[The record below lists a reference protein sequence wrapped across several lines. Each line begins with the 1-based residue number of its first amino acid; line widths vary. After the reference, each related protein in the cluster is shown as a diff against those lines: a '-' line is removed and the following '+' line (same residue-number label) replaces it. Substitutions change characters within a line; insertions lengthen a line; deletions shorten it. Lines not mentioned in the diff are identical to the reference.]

1 MNNMTQYNLDS
12 RELAEKYDELSES
25 QFENGKK
32 LVERLGVAT
41 GQHVLDIGAGTGRLA
56 FHVLEQ
62 IGPRGKL
69 FGIDPLPE
77 RIAIAAKNNRFPNAQ
92 FLVASAEDL
101 SFVPTDSIDAVY
113 LSAVFHWIPD
123 KKKALGE
130 ILRVLKPGGHVG
142 LTTGARE
149 LAHTACFRVVTDSV
163 LSRKPYSEVVK
174 LEDYVTSRQG
184 VTSTQLVELL
194 LDAGLDVSNVEIVS
208 RRRRFATGA
217 QIVDFLESSTFGNYL
232 NHVPLELRDQA
243 REDIVAEFENRRTED
258 GIDFRGYTIFA
269 VAEKKSA
276 TV

>member
-1 MNNMTQYNLDS
+1 MTQYNLDS

-32 LVERLGVAT
+32 LVERLGVAN

-62 IGPRGKL
+62 VGPRGKL

-77 RIAIAAKNNRFPNAQ
+77 RIGIAAKNNRFPNAQ

-101 SFVPTDSIDAVY
+101 NFIPADSIDAAY

-123 KKKALGE
+123 KKKALDE
-130 ILRVLKPGGHVG
+130 IRRVLKPGGKVG

-163 LSRKPYSEVVK
+163 LSRKPYSDVVK
-174 LEDYVTSRQG
+174 LEDYVTARQG

-232 NHVPLELRDQA
+232 NHVPVELRDQA

-276 TV
+276 TA

>member
-1 MNNMTQYNLDS
+1 MVHYDLDS
-12 RELAEKYDELSES
+12 RELAEKYDELSNS

-32 LVERLGVAT
+32 LVERLGVAN
-41 GQHVLDIGAGTGRLA
+41 GQSVLDIGAGTGRLG
-56 FHVLEQ
+56 FHVLEL
-62 IGPRGKL
+62 IGPRGKYV
-69 FGIDPLPE
+69 GIDPLPE
-77 RIAIAAKNNRFPNAQ
+77 RIGIAAKNNRFPNAQ

-101 SFVPTDSIDAVY
+101 SFIPSDSIDAIY

-123 KKKALGE
+123 KKKALEE
-130 ILRVLKPGGHVG
+130 IRRVLKPGGKVG

-163 LSRKPYSEVVK
+163 LSRKPYSEVVDV
-174 LEDYVTSRQG
+174 EDYVTARQG

-194 LDAGLDVSNVEIVS
+194 LAADLDVANVEIVA
-208 RRRRFATGA
+208 RRRRFATGS

-232 NHVPLELRDQA
+232 THVPVELRDQA

-276 TV
+276 AP